1 MAARRAAR
9 VALCLVMLAG
19 AGAALISCSAGR
31 PVAGASPHTTPV
43 RTPSAHETV
52 GGVGATSGGAG
63 QRTGGG
69 SPLAAPAALVPFG
82 TSGLGGQGRWQP
94 TGRLVD
100 GVPAVYETTLVPPGG
115 TQPAGIAWM
124 DTTLLSAR
132 LYSGSSSPG
141 GGPYRYTAPIE
152 PAQAVSLVAAFNGG
166 FKMADAHGGYYT
178 EGRVIDPLVSGAAS
192 LIILADGS
200 VRVGAWDTDVRMAP
214 DVVAVRQNLVP
225 LIAGGRPTALAAS
238 ADWQAWGNTCGASSC
253 AASVPGIEHQWRS
266 GVGVTADGALVYAVG
281 SGLDPLQLADLLV
294 RAGVVRGMQLDINPS
309 WPVFASYDP
318 AAPSGLAS
326 PSNGHKLLASTKQG
340 PWTFF
345 EPWWARDF
353 ITMSAR

>member
-1 MAARRAAR
+1 VQRGQASCGRVAARCASPDSVGARDHGWCCVGQQPGHVGWGRAAY
-9 VALCLVMLAG
+9 
-19 AGAALISCSAGR
+19 
-31 PVAGASPHTTPV
+31 
-43 RTPSAHETV
+43 
-52 GGVGATSGGAG
+52 
-63 QRTGGG
+63 GGG